1 MTAVCSPECEGSIRH
16 YKRFLVTEF
25 IGLFD
30 PESAFYSEEVCF
42 TQYANSPNY
51 KHWLTKY
58 PHAVP
63 KFVQRIRCTVSER
76 RITGANCLQWNT
88 LGRPARPYT
97 TPSTTDRMIR
107 PNSQN
112 STHVLTVR
120 LCPMSKFRKV
130 LQNNAVNRPGKNV
143 FTHLHKLKSPKQR
156 ELPVA
161 FASKNVLSSLHT
173 VRVCVVTLASFQ
185 NDRFLR

>member
-1 MTAVCSPECEGSIRH
+1 M
-16 YKRFLVTEF
+16 FLITEF

-51 KHWLTKY
+51 RHRLTQY

-63 KFVQRIRCTVSER
+63 KFVQRIRCKVSAR

-97 TPSTTDRMIR
+97 TPTTTDR
-107 PNSQN
+107 PFDTTQQPKLYACTNCSA
-112 STHVLTVR
+112 
-120 LCPMSKFRKV
+120 MSYV
-130 LQNNAVNRPGKNV
+130 EVP
-143 FTHLHKLKSPKQR
+143 KS
-156 ELPVA
+156 
-161 FASKNVLSSLHT
+161 
-173 VRVCVVTLASFQ
+173 VTK
-185 NDRFLR
+185 